1 MISLLEFECI
11 LALVVYSLAWVFWGK
26 NMKRTIF
33 FVLVISWMILIFWF
47 SSAGHEASSG
57 QSMQAVHG
65 ITRVTGVVLP
75 EVLVRKA
82 AHVFLYF
89 ILGIL
94 LTLLV
99 RTYRIRWRSVVLWA
113 VGIACA
119 YAATD
124 ETHQL
129 LVGGRSG
136 QVSDV
141 LLDTVAACVGV
152 VVIAGGYKLI
162 CKLRNNQKYDKI

>member
-1 MISLLEFECI
+1 MTKKRII
-11 LALVVYSLAWVFWGK
+11 LFA
-26 NMKRTIF
+26 
-33 FVLVISWMILIFWF
+33 LVISWMILIFWF
-47 SSAGHEASSG
+47 SSAGHEVSSG
-57 QSMQAVHG
+57 QSE
-65 ITRVTGVVLP
+65 RVVQGVRHMTNISVP
-75 EVLVRKA
+75 EMIVRKA

-89 ILGIL
+89 VLGIL

-99 RTYRIRWRSVVLWA
+99 RTYHIRWRSVVLWA
-113 VGIACA
+113 VGIACT

-141 LLDTVAACVGV
+141 LLDTAAACAGAVI
-152 VVIAGGYKLI
+152 IAGGYKFI
-162 CKLRNNQKYDKI
+162 CKLHKNQKCDRI

>member
-1 MISLLEFECI
+1 MTKKRII
-11 LALVVYSLAWVFWGK
+11 L
-26 NMKRTIF
+26 

-47 SSAGHEASSG
+47 SSAGHEVSSG
-57 QSMQAVHG
+57 QSE
-65 ITRVTGVVLP
+65 RVVQGVRHMTNISVP
-75 EVLVRKA
+75 EMIVRKA

-89 ILGIL
+89 VLGIL

-99 RTYRIRWRSVVLWA
+99 RTYHIRWRSVVLWA
-113 VGIACA
+113 VGIACT

-124 ETHQL
+124 ETHQS

-141 LLDTVAACVGV
+141 LLDTAAACAGA
-152 VVIAGGYKLI
+152 VVIAGGYMFIYKLH
-162 CKLRNNQKYDKI
+162 KNQKCDRI

>member
-1 MISLLEFECI
+1 MTKKRII
-11 LALVVYSLAWVFWGK
+11 LFA
-26 NMKRTIF
+26 
-33 FVLVISWMILIFWF
+33 LVISWMVLIFWF
-47 SSAGHEASSG
+47 SSAGHEVSSG
-57 QSMQAVHG
+57 QSERVARSVQY
-65 ITRVTGVVLP
+65 ITNISIP
-75 EVLVRKA
+75 EMIVRKA

-89 ILGIL
+89 VLGIL

-124 ETHQL
+124 ETHQS

-141 LLDTVAACVGV
+141 LLDTVAACIGAI
-152 VVIAGGYKLI
+152 VIAGGCMFIYKLH
-162 CKLRNNQKYDKI
+162 KNQKCDRI

>member
-1 MISLLEFECI
+1 
-11 LALVVYSLAWVFWGK
+11 
-26 NMKRTIF
+26 MKRTIF
-33 FVLVISWMILIFWF
+33 FVLVILWMILIFWF
-47 SSAGHEASSG
+47 SSAGHEVSSG
-57 QSMQAVHG
+57 QSE
-65 ITRVTGVVLP
+65 RVVQSIRHMTNISVP
-75 EVLVRKA
+75 EMIVRKA

-89 ILGIL
+89 VLGIL

-99 RTYRIRWRSVVLWA
+99 RTYHICWRSVVLRA

-124 ETHQL
+124 ETHQS

-141 LLDTVAACVGV
+141 LLDTAAACAGA
-152 VVIAGGYKLI
+152 VVIAGGYMFIYKLH
-162 CKLRNNQKYDKI
+162 KNQKCDRI

>member
-1 MISLLEFECI
+1 MTKKRII
-11 LALVVYSLAWVFWGK
+11 L
-26 NMKRTIF
+26 

-47 SSAGHEASSG
+47 SSAGHEVSSG
-57 QSMQAVHG
+57 QSE
-65 ITRVTGVVLP
+65 RVVQGVRHMTNISVP
-75 EVLVRKA
+75 EMIVRKA

-89 ILGIL
+89 VLGIL

-99 RTYRIRWRSVVLWA
+99 RTYHIRWRSVVLWA
-113 VGIACA
+113 VGIACT

-141 LLDTVAACVGV
+141 LLDTAAACAGAVI
-152 VVIAGGYKLI
+152 IAGGYKFI
-162 CKLRNNQKYDKI
+162 CKLHKNQKCDRI

>member
-1 MISLLEFECI
+1 MTKKRII
-11 LALVVYSLAWVFWGK
+11 L
-26 NMKRTIF
+26 

-47 SSAGHEASSG
+47 SSAGHEVSSG
-57 QSMQAVHG
+57 QSE
-65 ITRVTGVVLP
+65 RVVQGVRHMTNISVP
-75 EVLVRKA
+75 EMIVRKA

-89 ILGIL
+89 VLGIL

-99 RTYRIRWRSVVLWA
+99 RTYHIRWCSVVLWA
-113 VGIACA
+113 VGIACT

-141 LLDTVAACVGV
+141 LLDTAAACAGAVI
-152 VVIAGGYKLI
+152 IAGGYKFI
-162 CKLRNNQKYDKI
+162 CKLHKNQKCDRI

>member
-1 MISLLEFECI
+1 MTKKRII
-11 LALVVYSLAWVFWGK
+11 L
-26 NMKRTIF
+26 
-33 FVLVISWMILIFWF
+33 FVLIVSWMILIFWF
-47 SSAGHEASSG
+47 SSAGHEVSSG
-57 QSMQAVHG
+57 QSE
-65 ITRVTGVVLP
+65 RVVQGVRYMTNISVS
-75 EVLVRKA
+75 EIVVRKT

-89 ILGIL
+89 VLGIL

-124 ETHQL
+124 ETHQS

-141 LLDTVAACVGV
+141 LLDTVAACIGAI
-152 VVIAGGYKLI
+152 VIAGGCMFIYKLH
-162 CKLRNNQKYDKI
+162 KNQKCDRI

>member
-1 MISLLEFECI
+1 MTKKRII
-11 LALVVYSLAWVFWGK
+11 L
-26 NMKRTIF
+26 

-47 SSAGHEASSG
+47 SSAGHEVSSG
-57 QSMQAVHG
+57 QSE
-65 ITRVTGVVLP
+65 RVVQGVRHMTNISVP
-75 EVLVRKA
+75 EMIMRKA

-89 ILGIL
+89 VLGIL

-99 RTYRIRWRSVVLWA
+99 RTYHIRWRSVVLWA
-113 VGIACA
+113 VGIACT

-141 LLDTVAACVGV
+141 LLDTAAACAGAVI
-152 VVIAGGYKLI
+152 IAGGYKFI
-162 CKLRNNQKYDKI
+162 CKLHKNQKCDRI

>member
-1 MISLLEFECI
+1 MTKKRII
-11 LALVVYSLAWVFWGK
+11 LFA
-26 NMKRTIF
+26 
-33 FVLVISWMILIFWF
+33 LVISWMVLIFWF
-47 SSAGHEASSG
+47 SSAGHEVSSG
-57 QSMQAVHG
+57 QSERVVRSVQY
-65 ITRVTGVVLP
+65 ITNISFSETV
-75 EVLVRKA
+75 VRKA

-89 ILGIL
+89 VLGIL

-99 RTYRIRWRSVVLWA
+99 RTYDVRWRSTVLWA
-113 VGIACA
+113 VGVACA

-141 LLDTVAACVGV
+141 LLDTVAACAGAAV
-152 VVIAGGYKLI
+152 VAGGYKLI
-162 CKLRNNQKYDKI
+162 CKRTPLKTFATKSRPRRL

>member
-1 MISLLEFECI
+1 MAKKRII
-11 LALVVYSLAWVFWGK
+11 L
-26 NMKRTIF
+26 

-47 SSAGHEASSG
+47 SSAGHEVSSG
-57 QSMQAVHG
+57 QSMRAVHG
-65 ITRVTGVVLP
+65 IAQATGVVLS
-75 EVLVRKA
+75 EALVRKA

-89 ILGIL
+89 VLGIL

-99 RTYRIRWRSVVLWA
+99 RTYDVRWRNVVLWA
-113 VGIACA
+113 VGVACA

-141 LLDTVAACVGV
+141 LLDTAAACAGA

-162 CKLRNNQKYDKI
+162 CKLHNNQKCDKI

>member
-1 MISLLEFECI
+1 MKLTLRKRLRLI
-11 LALVVYSLAWVFWGK
+11 LFIA
-26 NMKRTIF
+26 I
-33 FVLVISWMILIFWF
+33 VLWMALIFWF
-47 SSAGHEASSG
+47 SSAGHEVSSG
-57 QSMQAVHG
+57 QSERVVRSMQY
-65 ITRVTGVVLP
+65 ITNISFSETV
-75 EVLVRKA
+75 VRKA

-89 ILGIL
+89 VLGIL

-99 RTYRIRWRSVVLWA
+99 HTYHIRWRSVVLWA
-113 VGIACA
+113 VGVACA

-141 LLDTVAACVGV
+141 LLDTAAACAGAA
-152 VVIAGGYKLI
+152 VIAGGYKLI
-162 CKLRNNQKYDKI
+162 CNLHNNQKCDKI

>member
-1 MISLLEFECI
+1 MTKKRII
-11 LALVVYSLAWVFWGK
+11 L
-26 NMKRTIF
+26 

-47 SSAGHEASSG
+47 SSAGHEVSSG
-57 QSMQAVHG
+57 QSE
-65 ITRVTGVVLP
+65 RVVQSIRHMTNISVP
-75 EVLVRKA
+75 EMIVRKA

-89 ILGIL
+89 VLGIL

-99 RTYRIRWRSVVLWA
+99 RTYHIRWRSVVLWA

-124 ETHQL
+124 EAHQS

-141 LLDTVAACVGV
+141 LLDTAAACVGA
-152 VVIAGGYKLI
+152 VVIAGGYMFIYKLH
-162 CKLRNNQKYDKI
+162 KNQKCDRI

>member
-1 MISLLEFECI
+1 MAKKRII
-11 LALVVYSLAWVFWGK
+11 L
-26 NMKRTIF
+26 

-47 SSAGHEASSG
+47 SSAGHEVSSG
-57 QSMQAVHG
+57 QSE
-65 ITRVTGVVLP
+65 RVVQSIRHMTNISVP
-75 EVLVRKA
+75 EMIVRKA

-89 ILGIL
+89 VLGIL

-99 RTYRIRWRSVVLWA
+99 RTYHIRWRSVVLWA

-124 ETHQL
+124 EAHQS

-141 LLDTVAACVGV
+141 LLDTAAACVGA
-152 VVIAGGYKLI
+152 VVIAGGYMFIYKLH
-162 CKLRNNQKYDKI
+162 KNQKCDRI

>member
-1 MISLLEFECI
+1 MVRSVQYITNIS
-11 LALVVYSLAWVFWGK
+11 
-26 NMKRTIF
+26 
-33 FVLVISWMILIFWF
+33 F
-47 SSAGHEASSG
+47 SET
-57 QSMQAVHG
+57 V
-65 ITRVTGVVLP
+65 
-75 EVLVRKA
+75 VRKA

-89 ILGIL
+89 VLGIL

-99 RTYRIRWRSVVLWA
+99 RTYDVRWRSTVLWA
-113 VGIACA
+113 VGVACA

-141 LLDTVAACVGV
+141 LLDTVAACAGAAV
-152 VVIAGGYKLI
+152 VAGGYKLI
-162 CKLRNNQKYDKI
+162 CKLHNNQKCDKI

>member
-1 MISLLEFECI
+1 M
-11 LALVVYSLAWVFWGK
+11 K
-26 NMKRTIF
+26 NMTKKRIILF
-33 FVLVISWMILIFWF
+33 ALVISWMILIFWF

-57 QSMQAVHG
+57 QSMRAVHG
-65 ITRVTGVVLP
+65 IAQATGVVLS
-75 EVLVRKA
+75 EALVRKA

-89 ILGIL
+89 VLGIL

-99 RTYRIRWRSVVLWA
+99 RTYDVRWRNVVLWA
-113 VGIACA
+113 VGVACA

-162 CKLRNNQKYDKI
+162 CKLRNNQKCDKI